1 MAIQIDLSASQFG
14 IPFTGAYF
22 RIGNVSVMRQRE
34 RYGEAK
40 FSVVIDVLGYG
51 TSAPT
56 DDTQPVDTRRYHVA
70 LEDIEAQAGEKFL
83 EKVYA
88 WLMMQDSMSGAIAV

>member
-22 RIGNVSVMRQRE
+22 RIGGVSVMRQRE
-34 RYGEAK
+34 RQGETK
-40 FSVVIDVLGYG
+40 FIVVMDVLGYG
-51 TSAPT
+51 TNTPT
-56 DDTQPVDTRRYHVA
+56 DDTHPVDTRRYHVA
-70 LEDIEAQAGEKFL
+70 LEDIEAQAGATFL

-88 WLMMQDSMSGAIAV
+88 WLMMQDSM